1 MQTGRRQGGK
11 PAVSLFREALFF
23 SIFIGG
29 GVMIRFGVNLPNHPG
44 GDACRDGVGGDVL
57 GDHGPGPDDGAVP
70 DMYPRNHRN
79 AGADPDVLPGDDG
92 GGVGGGALLWVK
104 VVVHGGQHHVV
115 AQKGTVT
122 QGDAALVLEV
132 AAGVDKD
139 PFAHRGVLAAVG
151 VEGGERGGSSY
162 PRACQ

>member
-1 MQTGRRQGGK
+1 MQTGRRRGGK

-70 DMYPRNHRN
+70 DMYP
-79 AGADPDVLPGDDG
+79 PEP
-92 GGVGGGALLWVK
+92 
-104 VVVHGGQHHVV
+104 
-115 AQKGTVT
+115 
-122 QGDAALVLEV
+122 
-132 AAGVDKD
+132 
-139 PFAHRGVLAAVG
+139 P
-151 VEGGERGGSSY
+151 
-162 PRACQ
+162 